1 MDMDGKNGRLAR
13 SPALEF
19 REDMIKKTLLDIVLT
34 KETVKAEFENVIR
47 STLVGFQRKFLS
59 LVFQ

>member
-1 MDMDGKNGRLAR
+1 MDGKNGRLAR

>member
-34 KETVKAEFENVIR
+34 KQTVKAEFENVIR